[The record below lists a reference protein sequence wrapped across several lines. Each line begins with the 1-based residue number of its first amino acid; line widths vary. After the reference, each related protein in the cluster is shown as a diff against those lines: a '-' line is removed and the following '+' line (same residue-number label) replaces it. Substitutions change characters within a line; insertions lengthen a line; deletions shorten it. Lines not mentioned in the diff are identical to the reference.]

1 MDRKR
6 ILRSQT
12 ITEAAIITSI
22 VAFLSKIVGYIRD
35 MLTAKY
41 FGTSPQMDAFEVAL
55 IIPNMILGLFAAG
68 MQTII
73 VRMYTEKKEQ
83 QGLEK
88 GKTFVSQLFFIYSV
102 LLFFITILLVIFSPF
117 VVKIVASGLTSDRF
131 TYASTFVKMLAI
143 FGYLN
148 IMTGFFTGVFQA
160 EKQFLYPAVAG
171 LIANIVIPITLILLA
186 PRIGIYSRVLGQNLF
201 GFVYFF
207 LLFSFLYFRWKFF
220 RHYNIKEIDWAGF
233 KEFTNLMIPAMIVSG
248 LSVLYQII
256 DKTVASYLPYGAIA
270 SLAYAQTVYL
280 IPYTLIG
287 ASLTTAVYPTLSS
300 HAVSKNDEDYMRL
313 FKKSF
318 YVLVF
323 IMVPFTVYFTVWA
336 RPIVRV
342 LFERGAFTESS
353 AILTQWNVAMYS
365 LGLLGITLAD
375 LFRRAFFTYK
385 DTKTPML
392 ISWVSVFLN
401 LVFDILLAKLMGAPG
416 IALATTI
423 VTYASLVQYI
433 MYGRHRKYF
442 EAGYLKHLILELMK
456 SILVGILMGLLA
468 YLSLRFIPI
477 KTHAVTVFLRSI
489 GIGAVL
495 FIIYVGLG
503 KLVRSEIFD
512 VAISYGLSAV
522 NHIFKRIR
530 R

>member
-1 MDRKR
+1 MDKRR

-22 VAFLSKIVGYIRD
+22 VAFLSKIVGYVRD

-73 VRMYTEKKEQ
+73 VRMYTEKREQ
-83 QGLEK
+83 GGEQGK
-88 GKTFVSQLFFIYSV
+88 VFVSQLFFIYSIILFLIT
-102 LLFFITILLVIFSPF
+102 LLLIVFSPIF
-117 VVKIVASGLTSDRF
+117 VKIVASGLTSDRF
-131 TYASTFVKMLAI
+131 NYASTFVKMLAV

-171 LIANIVIPITLILLA
+171 LVANIVIPVSLVILA
-186 PRIGIYSRVLGQNLF
+186 PKIGIYSRVVGQDLF

-207 LLFSFLYFRWKFF
+207 LLFSFLYLRWKFF
-220 RHYNIKEIDWAGF
+220 RHYDIKEIDWAGF

-270 SLAYAQTVYL
+270 SLSYAQTVYL
-280 IPYTLIG
+280 IPYSLIG
-287 ASLTTAVYPTLSS
+287 ASLTTAVYPSLSS
-300 HAVSKNDEDYMRL
+300 HAVSNNDEEYTRL
-313 FKKSF
+313 FKKAF

-323 IMVPFTVYFTVWA
+323 IMVPFTVYFSVWA

-342 LFERGAFTESS
+342 LFERGAFTQSS
-353 AILTQWNVAMYS
+353 ALLTTSNVLMYS

-375 LFRRAFFTYK
+375 LFRRAFFSYK

-392 ISWVSVFLN
+392 ISWVSVGLN
-401 LVFDILLAKLMGAPG
+401 LVLDIVLAKIMGAPG

-423 VTYASLVQYI
+423 VTYISLIQFILYSI
-433 MYGRHRKYF
+433 NRHYF
-442 EAGYLKHLILELMK
+442 ESKYIGHLVFELFK
-456 SILVGILMGLLA
+456 GILVGVIMGILA

-477 KTHAVTVFLRSI
+477 KAHALNVFLRSI
-489 GIGAVL
+489 GFGSIL
-495 FIIYVGLG
+495 FIIYVGIG
-503 KLVRSEIFD
+503 KLIRSEIFD
-512 VAISYGLSAV
+512 VAVSYGFSFL
-522 NHIFKRIR
+522 NGTIKRLR

>member
-1 MDRKR
+1 MDKRR

-12 ITEAAIITSI
+12 IKEAAIITAI
-22 VAFLSKIVGYIRD
+22 VSLLSKIVGYVRD

-55 IIPNMILGLFAAG
+55 IIPNMILGIFAAG

-73 VRMYTEKKEQ
+73 VRMYTEKKG
-83 QGLEK
+83 QGNDK
-88 GKTFVSQLFFIYSV
+88 GKIFVSQLFFIYSV
-102 LLFFITILLVIFSPF
+102 ILFFITLLLVIFSPVF
-117 VVKIVASGLTSDRF
+117 VKIVASGLTSDRF
-131 TYASTFVKMLAI
+131 AYASAFVKMLAV
-143 FGYLN
+143 FGFLN

-171 LIANIVIPITLILLA
+171 LVANFVIPITLLLLA
-186 PRIGIYSRVLGQNLF
+186 PKIGIYSRVLGQDLF
-201 GFVYFF
+201 GLVYFF

-220 RHYNIKEIDWAGF
+220 RQYDVKEIDWAGF
-233 KEFTNLMIPAMIVSG
+233 KEFTNLMIPAMVVSG
-248 LSVLYQII
+248 MSVLYQIV

-270 SLAYAQTVYL
+270 SLSYAQTVYL
-280 IPYTLIG
+280 IPYSLIG
-287 ASLTTAVYPTLSS
+287 VSLTTAVYPTLSS
-300 HAVSKNDEDYMRL
+300 HVVSKNNEEYERL
-313 FKKSF
+313 FKKAF

-323 IMVPFTVYFTVWA
+323 IMIPFTVYFSVWA

-342 LFERGAFTESS
+342 LFERGAFNESS
-353 AILTQWNVAMYS
+353 ALLTTSNVLMYS

-385 DTKTPML
+385 DTKTPMF
-392 ISWVSVFLN
+392 ISWVSVALN
-401 LVFDILLAKLMGAPG
+401 LVLDIVLAKIMGAPG

-423 VTYASLVQYI
+423 VTYISLLQYI
-433 MYGRHRKYF
+433 LYSINRRYFDSKY
-442 EAGYLKHLILELMK
+442 LRNLLLELFK
-456 SILVGILMGLLA
+456 AFFVGALMAILA

-477 KTHAVTVFLRSI
+477 KAHALTVFLRSI
-489 GIGAVL
+489 GLGIIL
-495 FIIYVGLG
+495 FIIYVGIG

-512 VAISYGLSAV
+512 IAFSYAFGFLKTTL
-522 NHIFKRIR
+522 KRFR